1 MKTKIILGVILLVGV
16 GIGSYVY
23 KNKYSFFKY
32 LPAVSDEQ
40 VKNFN
45 GKLYDEKENLFSGRI
60 KEESGDYTNIYSYK
74 NGELDGLNVS
84 YYKNNIKEIEHWKEG
99 KQNGLFQLYTE
110 DGILVDDA
118 NFKDG
123 ERDGLTEQYY
133 SDTGNLR
140 VKAVYKEGV
149 LHGEFKYCFP
159 NGHTQAIANY
169 ENGNLNGKFDEY
181 YENGNLKL
189 TGFYKESLQEGEW
202 QYFNEEKNLVSK
214 INYKA
219 GELNGIKEDYYQNG
233 NVWTRQEFK
242 NNVPEGIYEVYSVD
256 GIPKLKAVI
265 KNGQMTEEQRFY
277 HDETPY
283 NSQEEKII
291 IDETVSDNSDE
302 ITIKEVSDD
311 EIVISESSE
320 DFSKELEKGMETL
333 GKEIG
338 NSLNSMLEA
347 TIITNL
353 AYVDLMSFED
363 IEFTEENLVFNENEK
378 IPFKRSY
385 KDGVYG
391 VNIPFENNTYLWVEL
406 KENSEGK
413 HRLFI
418 ENYEKFKK
426 IKEDK
431 KINLEEFIFPAIDDY
446 YRENNVLQKFFD
458 ITVSVKNHS

>member
-84 YYKNNIKEIEHWKEG
+84 YYKNNIKEIGHWKEG

-219 GELNGIKEDYYQNG
+219 GKLNGIKEDYYQNG
-233 NVWTRQEFK
+233 KVWTRQEFK

-265 KNGQMTEEQRFY
+265 KNGQTIEEQRFY

-283 NSQEEKII
+283 NSQEKKII
-291 IDETVSDNSDE
+291 TDETVSDNSDE

-406 KENSEGK
+406 KKNSEGK